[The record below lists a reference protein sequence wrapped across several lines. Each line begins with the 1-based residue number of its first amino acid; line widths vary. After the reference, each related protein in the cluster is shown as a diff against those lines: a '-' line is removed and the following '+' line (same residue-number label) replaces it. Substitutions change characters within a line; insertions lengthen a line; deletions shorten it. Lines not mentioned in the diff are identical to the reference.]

1 MKTFIINW
9 HKNEKYEPTIERKS
23 LIKTKDAQTA
33 VQCFMKT
40 NGNLKKNTINFIQE
54 IDENGIPI
62 GEKIIPD

>member
-9 HKNEKYEPTIERKS
+9 HKNEKYGPVIERNS
-23 LIKTKDAQTA
+23 TIKTKDAKSA
-33 VQCFMKT
+33 VECFMKT

-54 IDENGIPI
+54 VDKNGIPI